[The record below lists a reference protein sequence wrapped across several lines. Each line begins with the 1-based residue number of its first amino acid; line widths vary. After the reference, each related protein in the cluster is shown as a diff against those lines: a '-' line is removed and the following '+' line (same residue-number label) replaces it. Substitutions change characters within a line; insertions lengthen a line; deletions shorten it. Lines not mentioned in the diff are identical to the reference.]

1 MNIYEHDET
10 AIGDVDPRWTPILKG
25 DQYCS
30 PACGG
35 CCKKSDYDKAVTQ
48 SNGIAE
54 LLGDGWKPSV
64 NENLGW
70 HWKVEKGDVE
80 ITFLDDKKLYCAEIQ
95 FKLEQYIYY
104 QAKDTNPRVA
114 VEKVQTKIKSLIK
127 KIERQLGSISLDP
140 IGIEHE

>member
-35 CCKKSDYDKAVTQ
+35 RCKKSDYDKAVTQ
-48 SNGIAE
+48 SNEIAQ

-64 NENLGW
+64 NENL
-70 HWKVEKGDVE
+70 VEN
-80 ITFLDDKKLYCAEIQ
+80 Y
-95 FKLEQYIYY
+95 
-104 QAKDTNPRVA
+104 
-114 VEKVQTKIKSLIK
+114 EKWRFS
-127 KIERQLGSISLDP
+127 
-140 IGIEHE
+140 